1 VLQFW
6 RNPEFV
12 RHVRAELRPPRAITA
27 GFLALV
33 VCALV
38 GLGCWAS
45 EHENLRVFFR
55 TFHGWLVGIQ
65 FVGLAFWCA
74 SGCGQAITR
83 ERELKTY
90 DFLRTTRLTAGE
102 IVVGKVL
109 GAPIMGYFV
118 VGCTLP
124 ISLVVGAL
132 GGYSLRTLVGVY
144 VLLAG
149 LSLFVSLAGLW
160 LSMLLEKSSSAAVA
174 FLTLLPI
181 AWTLSLA
188 YSPFSGLGSLSALPT
203 IFLLYGLR
211 DKMALF
217 RPTLFGMTIPGLVA
231 SLLLYAA
238 LGAWLV
244 LMLVRNLKKD
254 REQIVMLSRWQAV
267 GFGAFLNV
275 LFYAFLN
282 PQALTLTTTY
292 GTIRPEEVATL
303 AMGMNGLFIFVVG
316 LTTLAPHERLKVWW
330 RRRTA
335 GEEKYFSESGLS
347 WPWLIAVA
355 LVAYV
360 LLVAEAGGL
369 RSAIPLEHWHLGRA
383 AIELLVLLIFAVRDV
398 QFLQWCNVTRMKRP
412 LVKGVL
418 YLMLY
423 YFAVLM
429 VGFVVAVTTG
439 SESNMAFDALTPYG
453 PFMTQGAALARLSP
467 AVYVGMGVQIA
478 FILLILKAIAVR
490 LSRPVISGA
499 ATAAA

>member
-1 VLQFW
+1 MLEFW

-12 RHVRAELRPPRAITA
+12 RHVRAELRAPRAITA
-27 GFLALV
+27 GFLAVV

-45 EHENLRVFFR
+45 EHEKLRDFFR
-55 TFHGWLVGIQ
+55 TYHAWLVGLQ

-74 SGCGQAITR
+74 SGCGQAISR

-90 DFLRTTRLTAGE
+90 DFLKTTRLTAGE
-102 IVVGKVL
+102 ITVGKIL

-124 ISLVVGAL
+124 ISLVAGAL
-132 GGYSLRTLVGVY
+132 GGYGVGTLVGVY
-144 VLLAG
+144 ILLVAFA
-149 LSLFVSLAGLW
+149 LFVSLVGLW

-174 FLTLLPI
+174 LLILLPI
-181 AWTLSLA
+181 AWTLSLG
-188 YSPFSGLGSLSALPT
+188 YSPFSGLGSLNPLAT
-203 IFLLYGLR
+203 VFWLYGA
-211 DKMALF
+211 KVGGTF
-217 RPTLFGMTIPGLVA
+217 HRPTLFGVTIPSLVA

-238 LGAWLV
+238 FGAWLV

-254 REQIVMLSRWQAV
+254 REQIVLLSRWQAV

-275 LFYAFLN
+275 LLYAFLN
-282 PQALTLTTTY
+282 PKALTGTMTY
-292 GTIRPEEVATL
+292 GSIRPEEVATL
-303 AMGMNGLFIFVVG
+303 AMAMNGLFIFVVG

-330 RRRTA
+330 RRRAA
-335 GEEKYFSESGLS
+335 GEGKYFSSSGLS

-360 LLVAEAGGL
+360 LLVAEAAGL
-369 RSAIPLEHWHLGRA
+369 RSAIPFERWHLGRA

-398 QFLQWCNVTRMKRP
+398 LFLQWCNVTRMKRP

-429 VGFVVAVTTG
+429 VGLVVAVTTG
-439 SESNMAFDALTPYG
+439 SKSNMVFDALTPYG
-453 PFMTQGAALARLSP
+453 PFMTEGAGLARFSP
-467 AVYVGMGVQIA
+467 AIYVGMGIQIG
-478 FILLILKAIAVR
+478 FILLILKAIATR
-490 LSRPVISGA
+490 LSRPAIPGPV
-499 ATAAA
+499 AAAA